1 MSVRA
6 DRSRLWAGSAL
17 AAASAVIFGLGT
29 TFGRIAYDGGSN
41 PLTVSSLRVG
51 SFVLLIG
58 LLQLGRGRLRLD
70 GAGLRA
76 SLWMGA
82 CLLVV
87 GLGYLASV
95 AFLPVGLS
103 ALIYY
108 SYPLLVGVIVSAAGR
123 ERLGWGR
130 LAALLVAFGG
140 LALALGAELSGLDWR
155 GLACVGA
162 AALATAILN
171 AFAGPALR
179 GRDPLVINLYVNLW
193 IVLGLLALLG
203 AWGEVALP
211 RTPAGLLGLA
221 GVCLSYIA
229 AYITWFFA
237 ARLIGGVQLAG
248 IFNIEPLVSIAAASL
263 LLGER
268 LGGRQI
274 AGGLLVLGAVAT
286 VTLASLGRRRPAA

>member
-1 MSVRA
+1 MRT

-17 AAASAVIFGLGT
+17 AAGSAVIFGLGT

-41 PLTVSSLRVG
+41 PLTVAALRVG
-51 SFVLLIG
+51 CFVLLVG
-58 LLQLGRGRLRLD
+58 ALQLGRGRLGIDRP
-70 GAGLRA
+70 ALRA

-82 CLLVV
+82 CLVVV

-108 SYPLLVGVIVSAAGR
+108 TYPLLVGLIAAAAGR

-162 AALATAILN
+162 AAVATAILN
-171 AFAGPALR
+171 AFVGSALR

-193 IVLGLLALLG
+193 IVLVLLALLAG
-203 AWGEVALP
+203 WGEVALP
-211 RTPAGLLGLA
+211 RTALGIAGLA
-221 GVCLSYIA
+221 GVCLSYVG
-229 AYITWFFA
+229 AYVTWFFA

-248 IFNIEPLVSIAAASL
+248 IFNIEPLVSIVAAWL
-263 LLGER
+263 LLGEH
-268 LGGRQI
+268 LAGRQI
-274 AGGLLVLGAVAT
+274 AGGLLVLGAVAA
-286 VTLASLGRRRPAA
+286 VTLASLRRRAPA